1 MSSLTIKH
9 YSGNMWA
16 EAWGNIGDLVLPFA
30 GKTSVD
36 VTPEMLKQV
45 PN

>member
-1 MSSLTIKH
+1 
-9 YSGNMWA
+9 MWA
-16 EAWGNIGDLVLPFA
+16 QTWGNIEDLVLPYP

-45 PN
+45 LIVDIFVCIATTF

>member
-9 YSGNMWA
+9 YLGNMWA
-16 EAWGNIGDLVLPFA
+16 QTWGNIEDLVLPFP

-45 PN
+45 YN